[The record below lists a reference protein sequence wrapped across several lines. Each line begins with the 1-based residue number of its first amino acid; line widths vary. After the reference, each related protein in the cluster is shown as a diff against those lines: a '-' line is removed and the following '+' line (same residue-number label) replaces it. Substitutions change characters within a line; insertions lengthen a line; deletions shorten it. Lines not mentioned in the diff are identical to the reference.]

1 MSPFTNPL
9 VLRAALLLFGA
20 TFAFGLGLFLMRLL
34 RKALLSESENIISN
48 SLEESSNWRKD
59 N

>member
-1 MSPFTNPL
+1 MSLLANPL

-34 RKALLSESENIISN
+34 RKALVSDSENITGN
-48 SLEESSNWRKD
+48 SLEESSKWKG
-59 N
+59 

>member
-1 MSPFTNPL
+1 MSLLANPL

-34 RKALLSESENIISN
+34 RNALVSDSENITGN
-48 SLEESSNWRKD
+48 SLEESSKWKG
-59 N
+59 

>member
-1 MSPFTNPL
+1 MSLLANPL

-34 RKALLSESENIISN
+34 RNALVSDSENIIGN
-48 SLEESSNWRKD
+48 SLEESSKWKG
-59 N
+59 